1 MQRLSASAG
10 QAVPV
15 VPAVLPVGKRMPLS
29 RGGGGGQRGP
39 PRKFKRQGRQ
49 AQAAAPAPGS
59 QLEVA
64 GVEGLEEKAA
74 DLSIVEEVSVQPEE
88 VGAAAS
94 ERARGSPLGGA
105 GPGPQAAACEEE
117 SAARL
122 ARMMAAQL
130 SLGATG
136 AGTASGQAGLGSES
150 EAAEAAG
157 DAKGAAAAT
166 ASAARARG
174 SPPPVAR

>member
-1 MQRLSASAG
+1 
-10 QAVPV
+10 
-15 VPAVLPVGKRMPLS
+15 MPLS

-88 VGAAAS
+88 VGAAA
-94 ERARGSPLGGA
+94 AT
-105 GPGPQAAACEEE
+105 AAEEE
-117 SAARL
+117 EEEDEEEEDEDEEEEEQEQEKQRH
-122 ARMMAAQL
+122 QQT
-130 SLGATG
+130 LGEDV
-136 AGTASGQAGLGSES
+136 L
-150 EAAEAAG
+150 
-157 DAKGAAAAT
+157 
-166 ASAARARG
+166 
-174 SPPPVAR
+174 